1 MQAQSKYILQ
11 NKISLAEF
19 EMIKNF
25 ILQKGAA
32 KTYRNFDNN
41 NPHFDLDFYEIY
53 LGSDVGQKYINNNPK
68 YSDFNELVVQS
79 KTESIASFR
88 LIAVRKGDVYLK
100 KNWITTTMIE
110 ENIYIELS
118 NKIKPKEIDNLLV
131 KFLHSIR
138 VEMEKSKISCANLW
152 EVYDKK
158 PKEAVFVECKKGKG
172 QTVVEA
178 TYRVKG
184 QHAILIENL
193 LIQEYGMGK
202 LVYTRLGGCSLYIPY
217 QEKTGQIRSEKAK
230 EISKNDFYIQIR
242 MDSEN
247 CVFDENDYINE
258 KGKIKQPKDLDY
270 LTVTITIFYI

>member
-11 NKISLAEF
+11 NKISLTEF

-25 ILQKGAA
+25 ILQKGDA

-53 LGSDVGQKYINNNPK
+53 LASDVGQKNINNNPQ

-88 LIAVRKGDVYLK
+88 LIAARKGDIYLK

-110 ENIYIELS
+110 ENIYIELP
-118 NKIKPKEIDNLLV
+118 NKIKPKEIDNSLV

-158 PKEAVFVECKKGKG
+158 PKEAVFVECKKGTG

-184 QHAILIENL
+184 QHEILIENL
-193 LIQEYGMGK
+193 LIQEYGMVK
-202 LVYTRLGGCSLYIPY
+202 LVYTRL
-217 QEKTGQIRSEKAK
+217 
-230 EISKNDFYIQIR
+230 
-242 MDSEN
+242 
-247 CVFDENDYINE
+247 
-258 KGKIKQPKDLDY
+258 
-270 LTVTITIFYI
+270 